1 MVFVYNI
8 TIVIICGVHILI
20 LLPLSDI
27 IWNKIIEHAELPS
40 LNLQKGNS
48 KKKSPVIIILKKIN
62 QCISV
67 HLAQF

>member
-1 MVFVYNI
+1 MAFVYNI

-48 KKKSPVIIILKKIN
+48 KKKKV
-62 QCISV
+62 Q
-67 HLAQF
+67 

>member
-27 IWNKIIEHAELPS
+27 NWNKITEHAELPS
-40 LNLQKGNS
+40 LNLQKGNN
-48 KKKSPVIIILKKIN
+48 KKSPVIIILKKIN

>member
-8 TIVIICGVHILI
+8 TIVIICGVYILI

-27 IWNKIIEHAELPS
+27 NWNKIIEHAELPS

-48 KKKSPVIIILKKIN
+48 KKKSSN
-62 QCISV
+62 YN
-67 HLAQF
+67 FEEN